1 MCIYKLQIT
10 EPEFPKVKLSEQID
24 KFSLHCF
31 LFIIFL
37 QTVLQKEKERKNIIY
52 EHQNLNLLE
61 FAIILWEI
69 IVPVNL

>member
-1 MCIYKLQIT
+1 MCIYTLQIT

-31 LFIIFL
+31 LFITFS

-52 EHQNLNLLE
+52 EHQNLNPLE
-61 FAIILWEI
+61 FAMILWEI